1 MNKDKVRGW
10 QTFKQY
16 FRSLSSSTLVS
27 RDFQVM
33 PDSIYFSFQHF
44 LPTSLSPPLN
54 FF

>member
-1 MNKDKVRGW
+1 MNKDKVGGG

-16 FRSLSSSTLVS
+16 FQSLSNSTLVS
-27 RDFQVM
+27 KGFQMM
-33 PDSIYFSFQHF
+33 PDSIAFSFQHF